1 MIHSHFTGFNRFKH
15 FNFPVRVL
23 CSFIATYL
31 LYDTILEMEFLRRHT
46 ALLIL
51 GVIIAISA
59 FNLGVNAGEQSLSTT
74 VAGIENTTE
83 GKPTNVDFAPFWK
96 AWNLI
101 NEKYVPA
108 STTSETV
115 NDQEKVWGAI
125 KGLTG
130 SLDDPYTVF
139 FPPVESELFE
149 SDIRGNF
156 EGVGME
162 IVAQDGAITVVAP
175 LKNSPA
181 AQAGIMA
188 GDRIIK
194 IDNKETSN
202 ISTEEAVQLIRGP
215 KGTQVI
221 LTVFRN
227 GTKEP
232 FDIKVVRDVINVPTI
247 NTKELP
253 GGIFVIELYNFSAQ
267 SPNLFR
273 LALRELILS
282 GNDKLILDLRG
293 NPGGYL
299 EAAIDM
305 ASWFLPSSKVI
316 VREDFGPS
324 KEEKVYRS
332 KGYDIF
338 DENLKFVILVD
349 RGSASASEILAGA
362 LSEYGKATLV
372 GDKTFGKGSVQEL
385 VNITSNTSLKITI
398 ARWLTPNGLSISQ
411 DGIEPKFLVKYS
423 NEDREAG
430 RDPQLEKAIEIL
442 KQ

>member
-1 MIHSHFTGFNRFKH
+1 
-15 FNFPVRVL
+15 
-23 CSFIATYL
+23 
-31 LYDTILEMEFLRRHT
+31 MEFLRRHA

-51 GVIIAISA
+51 GAIIAIGS
-59 FNLGVNAGEQSLSTT
+59 FNLGFNAGEKNLSTT
-74 VAGIENTTE
+74 VVGVENTTE
-83 GKPTNVDFAPFWK
+83 GEPANVDFAPFWK

-108 STTSETV
+108 STTAKTV
-115 NDQEKVWGAI
+115 NAQEKIWGAI
-125 KGLTG
+125 KGLTN

-139 FPPVESELFE
+139 FPPVESKLFE

-181 AQAGIMA
+181 DEAGIMA

-194 IDNKETSN
+194 INNKETVSL
-202 ISTEEAVQLIRGP
+202 STEEAVQIIRGP
-215 KGTQVI
+215 KGTKVT
-221 LTVFRN
+221 LTIFRN
-227 GTKEP
+227 GIKEP
-232 FDIKVVRDVINVPTI
+232 FEIKVVRDVIDVPTI

-267 SPNLFR
+267 SPNFFR
-273 LALRELILS
+273 LALREFILS
-282 GNDKLILDLRG
+282 NNDKLILDLRG

-305 ASWFLPSSKVI
+305 ASWFLPSSKI
-316 VREDFGPS
+316 VVKEDFGSS
-324 KEEKVYRS
+324 KEEKIYRS
-332 KGYDIF
+332 KGYNVFNDS
-338 DENLKFVILVD
+338 LKMVILVD
-349 RGSASASEILAGA
+349 GGSASASEILAGA
-362 LSEYGKATLV
+362 LSEHGIATLV

-385 VNITSNTSLKITI
+385 VNITSDTSLKVTI

-411 DGIEPKFLVKYS
+411 NGIEPEFLVKYNS
-423 NEDREAG
+423 DNREAG

>member
-1 MIHSHFTGFNRFKH
+1 
-15 FNFPVRVL
+15 
-23 CSFIATYL
+23 
-31 LYDTILEMEFLRRHT
+31 MEFLRRHF
-46 ALLIL
+46 AVLIL
-51 GVIIAISA
+51 GAVIAVGS
-59 FNLGVNAGEQSLSTT
+59 FNLGFNSGEKSLSTAVT
-74 VAGIENTTE
+74 GIENTAE
-83 GKPTNVDFAPFWK
+83 DKPANVDFAPFWK

-108 STTSETV
+108 STTSKTV
-115 NDQEKVWGAI
+115 GDQEKVWGAI

-149 SDIRGNF
+149 ADIRGNF

-162 IVAQDGAITVVAP
+162 VVAKDGAIIVIAP

-181 AQAGIMA
+181 SKAGIMA

-194 IDNKETSN
+194 IDSKETAHL
-202 ISTEEAVQLIRGP
+202 STEDAVQIIRGP
-215 KGTQVI
+215 KGTRVT
-221 LTVFRN
+221 LTIFRN
-227 GTKEP
+227 GEREP
-232 FDIKVVRDVINVPTI
+232 FDIEVVRDVIDIPTI
-247 NTKELP
+247 DTKELP
-253 GGIFVIELYNFSAQ
+253 GGIFVIELYSFSAQ

-273 LALRELILS
+273 VALREFILS
-282 GNDKLILDLRG
+282 DNDKLILDLRG

-305 ASWFLPSSKVI
+305 ASWFLPPSKVV
-316 VREDFGPS
+316 VREDFGQS
-324 KEEKVYRS
+324 RDEKVYRS

-338 DENLKFVILVD
+338 SENLKFVILVD

-362 LSEYGKATLV
+362 LAEHSRAILV
-372 GDKTFGKGSVQEL
+372 GDQTFGKGSVQEL
-385 VNITSNTSLKITI
+385 VNITSRTSLKITI

-411 DGIEPKFLVKYS
+411 DGIKPEFLVKYS
-423 NEDREAG
+423 TADREAG

-442 KQ
+442 TQ

>member
-1 MIHSHFTGFNRFKH
+1 
-15 FNFPVRVL
+15 
-23 CSFIATYL
+23 
-31 LYDTILEMEFLRRHT
+31 MEFLRKHA
-46 ALLIL
+46 ALLII
-51 GVIIAISA
+51 GVIIAIGS
-59 FNLGVNAGEQSLSTT
+59 FNLGFNSGEKSLSTA
-74 VAGIENTTE
+74 VVGIENTAE

-108 STTSETV
+108 STTAKTV
-115 NDQEKVWGAI
+115 DSQEKVWGAI
-125 KGLTG
+125 QGMTN
-130 SLDDPYTVF
+130 SLGDPYTVF

-162 IVAQDGAITVVAP
+162 VVAKDGAITVIAP

-181 AQAGIMA
+181 SRAGIMA

-194 IDNKETSN
+194 IDNKETAN
-202 ISTEEAVQLIRGP
+202 LSTEDAVGLIRGP
-215 KGTQVI
+215 RGTRVT
-221 LTVFRN
+221 LTIFRN
-227 GTKEP
+227 GAKEP
-232 FDIKVVRDVINVPTI
+232 IEIEVVRDVIDIPTI
-247 NTKELP
+247 DTKELP
-253 GGIFVIELYNFSAQ
+253 GGIFLIELYSFSAQ

-273 LALRELILS
+273 AALREFILS
-282 GNDKLILDLRG
+282 NNDKLILDLRG

-305 ASWFLPSSKVI
+305 ASWFLPSSKVV

-324 KEEKVYRS
+324 KDEKVYRS

-338 DENLKFVILVD
+338 NEDLKFVILVD

-362 LSEYGKATLV
+362 LSEHGKATLV

-385 VNITSNTSLKITI
+385 VNITSDTSLKVTI
-398 ARWLTPNGLSISQ
+398 ARWLTPNGASISQ

-423 NEDREAG
+423 TADREAD
-430 RDPQLEKAIEIL
+430 RDPQLDKAIEIL
-442 KQ
+442 TQ